1 MGSILDRIRGNPSLI
16 PMKWQILSAVAVL
29 IVSAQARISEGAAL
43 LDKVIS
49 HPGSYCQVCDVMSA
63 PTEIPYR
70 AFVITDFAGAGF
82 SKANQAAVDQN
93 RGPLI
98 KAIRRRLLAV
108 DFLKPPKQPKIDPK
122 PEENMDGDAFGCD
135 PTSLNPLLLRLIVQL
150 HAAETLP
157 ELLALEERL
166 VKGIAKAK
174 DDAKAAPPLV
184 DGWLVQEEMPQDENE
199 EASRR
204 DRRINLFNARVAQRD
219 LVMVMALLLREKSY
233 PAYLNTSLEA
243 AYVVGLKKQAMEGDL
258 AKLKPGEPIPKE
270 LEHLEIE
277 IDSIS
282 KLPRA
287 RYSSVQIPYSRESR
301 DEVRAVA
308 VKWISEHS

>member
-1 MGSILDRIRGNPSLI
+1 
-16 PMKWQILSAVAVL
+16 MKWQCFWAAVGF
-29 IVSAQARISEGAAL
+29 IVSAQAKAPEGQAL
-43 LDKVIS
+43 LDKMIS

-63 PTEIPYR
+63 PSEIPYR

-82 SKANQAAVDQN
+82 SKANQAAADKK
-93 RGPLI
+93 REPLI

-108 DFLKPPKQPKIDPK
+108 DFSKTSKQPKEDPK

-135 PTSLNPLLLRLIVQL
+135 PTSLNPLLLRLICQL
-150 HAAETLP
+150 HATDALP
-157 ELLALEERL
+157 ELLALEEKL

-184 DGWLVQEEMPQDENE
+184 DGWLVHEEMPYDEAE
-199 EASRR
+199 VASQR

-233 PAYLNTSLEA
+233 PAYLSTSIEA
-243 AYVVGLKKQAMEGDL
+243 AYAKGLKAQSQEGDL
-258 AKLKPGEPIPKE
+258 AKLKLGEPIPKE

-277 IDSIS
+277 IDPITQ
-282 KLPRA
+282 LPRA
-287 RYSSVQIPYSRESR
+287 RYSDVEIPYSRESR
-301 DEVRAVA
+301 DEVRAA
-308 VKWISEHS
+308 AAKWISEHP